1 MGVLYVPQK
10 ASYEYLLSLPESESV
25 GKALNNAMMLM
36 EQENKDLQG
45 ALPKNYLRIPD
56 DLLIATLKTFNEI
69 ELEHINALDYFVDM
83 FITYKSLN
91 NKEI

>member
-1 MGVLYVPQK
+1 MSKELEEL
-10 ASYEYLLSLPESESV
+10 AF
-25 GKALNNAMMLM
+25 LN
-36 EQENKDLQG
+36 G
-45 ALPKNYLRIPD
+45 LRD
-56 DLLIATLKTFNEI
+56 DLKQFESKNIYRCPCCEKIQEWDDVNYNPEENSYTCPHCKETFNEI